1 MGTRNRDFFIDG
13 ECKILIPACRTL
25 ELGFS
30 LGDFLCEAGWYPAA
44 ITVNRGC
51 VSILRRMNQTE
62 PNYVCVKLECLSKVE
77 QCT

>member
-1 MGTRNRDFFIDG
+1 M
-13 ECKILIPACRTL
+13 

-30 LGDFLCEAGWYPAA
+30 LGDFLCEAGWSAA
-44 ITVNRGC
+44 ATTVNRGC
-51 VSILRRMNQTE
+51 VSILRRMNQTG